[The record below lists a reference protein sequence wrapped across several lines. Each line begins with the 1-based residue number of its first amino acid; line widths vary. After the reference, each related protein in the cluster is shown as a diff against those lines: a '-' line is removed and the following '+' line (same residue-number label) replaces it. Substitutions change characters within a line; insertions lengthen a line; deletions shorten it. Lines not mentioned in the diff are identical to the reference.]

1 MNTEDTPDA
10 KISAEYIK
18 SQVEKNLPGVTLK
31 IKQLPFKQRVS
42 LELSNNFEASLS
54 GWSADYPDPMAYLE
68 TMTTGSAQ
76 NNTDWGN
83 KEYDQLL
90 KVART
95 KLALQPNERY
105 ENLKKAEEMF
115 LRRCTGS
122 TNLSKRCCT
131 FNKSSSKRIN
141 LP

>member
-42 LELSNNFEASLS
+42 LELSGNYQASLS
-54 GWSADYPDPMAYLE
+54 GWSADYPDPIAYLE
-68 TMTTGSAQ
+68 TMTTGNAQ
-76 NNTDWGN
+76 NNTDWSN

-90 KVART
+90 KDARNE
-95 KLALQPNERY
+95 LALQPTERY
-105 ENLKKAEEMF
+105 ESLKSRGDIPK
-115 LRRCTGS
+115 
-122 TNLSKRCCT
+122 
-131 FNKSSSKRIN
+131 
-141 LP
+141 